1 MIKIKSLLCVLLLI
15 VSVYTYAQGEAASND
30 WAKIGLKGKVKSVK
44 TSIYFA
50 EEKDNDFIKGTP
62 FSQGIYPAEKIKQ
75 YSEMERMGVKAFFIQ
90 FLVNIIPSAIA
101 FDKNGFIT
109 EKWLYNT
116 VSPKKIVYTYDKKNR
131 LIDKSTFVHDFLE
144 TKDTLVYNAKG
155 QLEEEVLDLKT
166 KDETIYTYTYNVD
179 GELIQRNFKKT
190 KYLPLFKEIY
200 IYNNK
205 RLVNKEIYQFDQ
217 LIWRGL
223 YESGA
228 EGELIKA
235 ISQKIDDFIWHS
247 KYAYDQNNQLKEEY
261 LLINESEN
269 NGFLNKF
276 GSDRRLTYH
285 LTFSTNYLCEYK
297 YRDDKQGNWVRMI
310 TYENGVPILYVERK
324 IEYFK

>member
-1 MIKIKSLLCVLLLI
+1 MKIKSLLGVLLLI
-15 VSVYTYAQGEAASND
+15 VSVYGYAQGEAAGND
-30 WAKIGLKGKVKSVK
+30 WAAMGLKGKVKSVK

-62 FSQGIYPAEKIKQ
+62 FSQGIYPPEKIKQ

-90 FLVNIIPSAIA
+90 FLVNIIPSAIT

-109 EKWLYNT
+109 EKWRYDDIF
-116 VSPKKIVYTYDKKNR
+116 PKKIVYTYDKKHR
-131 LIDKSTFVHDFLE
+131 LIDKSTFVDEVLE

-155 QLEEEVLDLKT
+155 QLEKEVLDLKT

-179 GELIQRNFKKT
+179 GELIQRNFKRT
-190 KYLPLFKEIY
+190 EDLPLFKEIY

-205 RLVNKEIYQFDQ
+205 RLVNKEVYQFDR

-223 YESGA
+223 YEYGA

-247 KYAYDQNNQLKEEY
+247 KYTYDQNNQLKEEY

-285 LTFSTNYLCEYK
+285 LTFSTDYLCEYK
-297 YRDDKQGNWVRMI
+297 YTDDKQGNWVRMI
-310 TYENGVPILYVERK
+310 TYEQGVPILYVERK
-324 IEYFK
+324 IEYF

>member
-1 MIKIKSLLCVLLLI
+1 MKIKYFFCVLLLI
-15 VSVYTYAQGEAASND
+15 VSVYAYAQGEAAGND
-30 WAKIGLKGKVKSVK
+30 WAAMGLKGKVKSVK

-50 EEKDNDFIKGTP
+50 EKKDNDFTQGSP
-62 FSQGIYPAEKIKQ
+62 FSQGIYPPEKIKQ

-90 FLVNIIPSAIA
+90 FLVNIIPSAIT

-109 EKWLYNT
+109 EKWRYDDIF
-116 VSPKKIVYTYDKKNR
+116 PKKIVYTYDKKHR
-131 LIDKSTFVHDFLE
+131 LIDKSTFVDEVLE
-144 TKDTLVYNAKG
+144 TKDTLVYNTKG
-155 QLEEEVLDLKT
+155 QLEKEILDLKT

-179 GELIQRNFKKT
+179 GELIQRNFKKIED
-190 KYLPLFKEIY
+190 LPLFKEIY

-205 RLVNKEIYQFDQ
+205 RLVNKEVYQFDR

-223 YESGA
+223 YEYGA

-247 KYAYDQNNQLKEEY
+247 KYTYDQNNQLKEEY

-285 LTFSTNYLCEYK
+285 LTFSTDYLCEYK
-297 YRDDKQGNWVRMI
+297 YTDDAQGNWVRMI
-310 TYENGVPILYVERK
+310 TYEQGVPMLYVERK

>member
-1 MIKIKSLLCVLLLI
+1 MKIKSFFCVILLI
-15 VSVYTYAQGEAASND
+15 VSVYAYAQGEAAGND
-30 WAKIGLKGKVKSVK
+30 WSKMGLKGKVKSVK

-50 EEKDNDFIKGTP
+50 EEKGNDFAKGSTL
-62 FSQGIYPAEKIKQ
+62 SQGIYPVKKIKQ

-90 FLVNIIPSAIA
+90 FLVNIIPSAIT

-109 EKWLYNT
+109 EKWRYDDIF
-116 VSPKKIVYTYDKKNR
+116 PKKIVYTYDKKHR
-131 LIDKSTFVHDFLE
+131 LIDKSTFVDEVLE
-144 TKDTLVYNAKG
+144 TKDTLVYNTKG
-155 QLEEEVLDLKT
+155 QLEKEILDLKT

-190 KYLPLFKEIY
+190 ENLPLFKEIY

-205 RLVNKEIYQFDQ
+205 RLVNKEVYQFDR

-223 YESGA
+223 YEYGA
-228 EGELIKA
+228 EEELIKA

-247 KYAYDQNNQLKEEY
+247 KYTYDQNNQLKEEY

-285 LTFSTNYLCEYK
+285 LTFSTDYLCEYK
-297 YRDDKQGNWVRMI
+297 YTDDKQGNWVRMI
-310 TYENGVPILYVERK
+310 TYEQGVPMLYVERK

>member
-1 MIKIKSLLCVLLLI
+1 MKIKSFFCVLLLI
-15 VSVYTYAQGEAASND
+15 VSVYAYAQGEVASND
-30 WAKIGLKGKVKSVK
+30 WSKMGLKGKVKSVK

-50 EEKDNDFIKGTP
+50 EEKGNDFAKGSTL
-62 FSQGIYPAEKIKQ
+62 SQGIYPVKKIKQ

-90 FLVNIIPSAIA
+90 FLVNIIPSAIT

-109 EKWLYNT
+109 EKWRYDDIF
-116 VSPKKIVYTYDKKNR
+116 PKKIVYTYDKKHR
-131 LIDKSTFVHDFLE
+131 LIDKSTFVDEVLE
-144 TKDTLVYNAKG
+144 TKDTLVYNTKG
-155 QLEEEVLDLKT
+155 QLEKEILDLKT

-179 GELIQRNFKKT
+179 GELIQRNFKKVED
-190 KYLPLFKEIY
+190 LPLFKEIY

-205 RLVNKEIYQFDQ
+205 RLVNKELYQFDQ

-223 YESGA
+223 YEYGA

-247 KYAYDQNNQLKEEY
+247 KYTYDQNNQLKEEY
-261 LLINESEN
+261 LLINESEK
-269 NGFLNKF
+269 NGFLNRF

-297 YRDDKQGNWVRMI
+297 YTDDKQGNWVKMI
-310 TYENGVPILYVERK
+310 TYEQGVPILYVERK
-324 IEYFK
+324 IEYF

>member
-1 MIKIKSLLCVLLLI
+1 MKIKSFFCVILLI
-15 VSVYTYAQGEAASND
+15 VSVYAYAQGEAAGND
-30 WAKIGLKGKVKSVK
+30 WSKMGLKGKVKSVK

-50 EEKDNDFIKGTP
+50 EEKGNDFAKGSTL
-62 FSQGIYPAEKIKQ
+62 SQGIYPVKKIKQ

-90 FLVNIIPSAIA
+90 FLVNIIPSAIT

-109 EKWLYNT
+109 EKWRYDDIF
-116 VSPKKIVYTYDKKNR
+116 PKKIVYTYDKKHR
-131 LIDKSTFVHDFLE
+131 LIDKSTFVDEVLE
-144 TKDTLVYNAKG
+144 TKDTLVYNSKG
-155 QLEEEVLDLKT
+155 QLEKEILDLKT

-179 GELIQRNFKKT
+179 GELIQRNFKRT
-190 KYLPLFKEIY
+190 EDLPLFKEIY

-205 RLVNKEIYQFDQ
+205 RLVNKEVYQFDR

-223 YESGA
+223 YEYGA

-247 KYAYDQNNQLKEEY
+247 KYTYDQNNQLKEEY

-276 GSDRRLTYH
+276 GSNRRLTYH
-285 LTFSTNYLCEYK
+285 LTFSTDYLCEYK
-297 YRDDKQGNWVRMI
+297 YTDDKQGNWVRMI
-310 TYENGVPILYVERK
+310 TYEQGVPMLYVERK

>member
-1 MIKIKSLLCVLLLI
+1 MKIKSFFCVLLLI
-15 VSVYTYAQGEAASND
+15 VSVYAYAQGEAAGND
-30 WAKIGLKGKVKSVK
+30 WAKMGLKGKVKSVK

-50 EEKDNDFIKGTP
+50 EEKGNDFAKGSTL
-62 FSQGIYPAEKIKQ
+62 SQGIYPVKKIKQ

-90 FLVNIIPSAIA
+90 FLVNIIPSAIT

-109 EKWLYNT
+109 EKWRYDDIF
-116 VSPKKIVYTYDKKNR
+116 PKKIVYTYDKKHR
-131 LIDKSTFVHDFLE
+131 LIDKSTFVDEVLE
-144 TKDTLVYNAKG
+144 TKDTLVYNTKG
-155 QLEEEVLDLKT
+155 QLEKEILDLKT

-179 GELIQRNFKKT
+179 GELIQRNFKRT
-190 KYLPLFKEIY
+190 EDLPLFKEIY

-205 RLVNKEIYQFDQ
+205 KLVNKEVYQFDR

-223 YESGA
+223 YEYGA

-247 KYAYDQNNQLKEEY
+247 KYTYDQNNQLKEEY

-285 LTFSTNYLCEYK
+285 LTFSTDYLCEYK
-297 YRDDKQGNWVRMI
+297 YTDDKQGNWVRMI
-310 TYENGVPILYVERK
+310 TYEQGVPMLYVERN

>member
-1 MIKIKSLLCVLLLI
+1 MKIKSFFCILLLI
-15 VSVYTYAQGEAASND
+15 VSVYAYAQGEAASND

-62 FSQGIYPAEKIKQ
+62 FSQGIYPPKKIKQ

-90 FLVNIIPSAIA
+90 FLVNIIPSAIT

-109 EKWLYNT
+109 EKWRYDDIF
-116 VSPKKIVYTYDKKNR
+116 PKKIVYTYDKKHR
-131 LIDKSTFVHDFLE
+131 LIDKSTFVDEVLE
-144 TKDTLVYNAKG
+144 TKDTLVYNTKG
-155 QLEEEVLDLKT
+155 QLEKEILDLKT

-190 KYLPLFKEIY
+190 EDLPLFKEIY

-205 RLVNKEIYQFDQ
+205 RLVNKEVYQFDR
-217 LIWRGL
+217 LVWRGL
-223 YESGA
+223 YEYGA

-247 KYAYDQNNQLKEEY
+247 KYTYDQNNHLKEEY

-285 LTFSTNYLCEYK
+285 LTFSTDYLCEYK
-297 YRDDKQGNWVRMI
+297 YTDDAQGNWIKMI
-310 TYENGVPILYVERK
+310 TYENGVPMLYVERN

>member
-1 MIKIKSLLCVLLLI
+1 MKMKYFSCVLLLI
-15 VSVYTYAQGEAASND
+15 VSVYTYAQGEVAGND
-30 WAKIGLKGKVKSVK
+30 WSKMGLKGKVKSVK

-50 EEKDNDFIKGTP
+50 EEKGNDFAKGSTL
-62 FSQGIYPAEKIKQ
+62 SQGIYPVKKIKQ

-90 FLVNIIPSAIA
+90 FLVNIIPSAIT

-109 EKWLYNT
+109 EKWRYDDIF
-116 VSPKKIVYTYDKKNR
+116 PKKIVYTYDKKHR
-131 LIDKSTFVHDFLE
+131 LIDKSTFVDEVLE
-144 TKDTLVYNAKG
+144 TKDTLVYNTKG
-155 QLEEEVLDLKT
+155 QLEKEVLDLKT

-179 GELIQRNFKKT
+179 GELIQRNFKRT
-190 KYLPLFKEIY
+190 EDLPLFKEIY

-205 RLVNKEIYQFDQ
+205 RLVNKEVYQFDR

-223 YESGA
+223 YEYGA

-247 KYAYDQNNQLKEEY
+247 KYTYGQNNQLKEEY

-285 LTFSTNYLCEYK
+285 LTFSTDYLCEYK
-297 YRDDKQGNWVRMI
+297 YTDDKQGNWVRMI
-310 TYENGVPILYVERK
+310 TYEQGVPMLYVERK

>member
-1 MIKIKSLLCVLLLI
+1 MKIKSFFCVLLLI
-15 VSVYTYAQGEAASND
+15 VSVYTYAQGEFISTNWAAM
-30 WAKIGLKGKVKSVK
+30 GLKGKVKSVK

-50 EEKDNDFIKGTP
+50 EEKGNDFAKGSTL
-62 FSQGIYPAEKIKQ
+62 SQGIYPVKKIKQ

-90 FLVNIIPSAIA
+90 FLVNIIPSAIT

-109 EKWLYNT
+109 EKWRYDDIF
-116 VSPKKIVYTYDKKNR
+116 PKKIVYTYDKKHR
-131 LIDKSTFVHDFLE
+131 LIDKSTFVDEVLE
-144 TKDTLVYNAKG
+144 TKDTLVYNTKG
-155 QLEEEVLDLKT
+155 QLEKEILDLKT

-190 KYLPLFKEIY
+190 EDLPLFKEIY

-205 RLVNKEIYQFDQ
+205 RLVNKEVYQFDR

-223 YESGA
+223 YEYGA

-247 KYAYDQNNQLKEEY
+247 KYTYDQNNQLKEEY
-261 LLINESEN
+261 LLINESEK
-269 NGFLNKF
+269 NGFLNRF

-297 YRDDKQGNWVRMI
+297 YTDDKQGNWVKMI
-310 TYENGVPILYVERK
+310 TYEQGVPILYVERK
-324 IEYFK
+324 IEYF

>member
-1 MIKIKSLLCVLLLI
+1 MKIKSFFCVILLI
-15 VSVYTYAQGEAASND
+15 VSVYTYAQGEVANND
-30 WAKIGLKGKVKSVK
+30 WSKMGLKGKVKSVK

-50 EEKDNDFIKGTP
+50 EEKGNDFAKGSTL
-62 FSQGIYPAEKIKQ
+62 SQGIYPVKKIKQ

-90 FLVNIIPSAIA
+90 FLVNIIPSAIT

-109 EKWLYNT
+109 EKWRYDDIF
-116 VSPKKIVYTYDKKNR
+116 PKKIVYTYDKKHR
-131 LIDKSTFVHDFLE
+131 LIDKSTFVDEVLE
-144 TKDTLVYNAKG
+144 TKDTLVYNTKG
-155 QLEEEVLDLKT
+155 QLEKEVLNVKT

-179 GELIQRNFKKT
+179 GELIQRNFKKVED
-190 KYLPLFKEIY
+190 LPLYKEIY

-205 RLVNKEIYQFDQ
+205 RLVNKELYQFDQ

-223 YESGA
+223 YEYGA

-247 KYAYDQNNQLKEEY
+247 KYTYDQNNQLKEEY
-261 LLINESEN
+261 LLINESEK
-269 NGFLNKF
+269 NGFLNRF

-297 YRDDKQGNWVRMI
+297 YTDDKQGNWVKMI
-310 TYENGVPILYVERK
+310 TYEQGVPILYVERK
-324 IEYFK
+324 IEYF

>member
-1 MIKIKSLLCVLLLI
+1 MKIKSFFCVILLI
-15 VSVYTYAQGEAASND
+15 VSVYAYAQGEAAGND
-30 WAKIGLKGKVKSVK
+30 WSKMGLKGKVKSVK

-50 EEKDNDFIKGTP
+50 EEKGNDFAKGSTL
-62 FSQGIYPAEKIKQ
+62 SQGIYPVKKIKQ
-75 YSEMERMGVKAFFIQ
+75 YDEMERMGVKAFFIQ
-90 FLVNIIPSAIA
+90 FLVNIIPSAIT

-109 EKWLYNT
+109 EKWRYDDIF
-116 VSPKKIVYTYDKKNR
+116 PKKIVYTYDKKHR
-131 LIDKSTFVHDFLE
+131 LIDKSTFVDEVLE
-144 TKDTLVYNAKG
+144 TKDTLVYNTKG
-155 QLEEEVLDLKT
+155 QLEKEILDLKT

-179 GELIQRNFKKT
+179 GELIQRNFKRT
-190 KYLPLFKEIY
+190 EDLPLFKEIY

-205 RLVNKEIYQFDQ
+205 RLVNKEVYQFDR

-223 YESGA
+223 YEYGA
-228 EGELIKA
+228 EEELIKA

-247 KYAYDQNNQLKEEY
+247 KYTYDQNNQLKEEY

-285 LTFSTNYLCEYK
+285 LTFSTDYLCEYK
-297 YRDDKQGNWVRMI
+297 YTDDKQGNWVRMI
-310 TYENGVPILYVERK
+310 TYEQGVPMLYVERK

>member
-1 MIKIKSLLCVLLLI
+1 MKMKYFSCVLLLI
-15 VSVYTYAQGEAASND
+15 VSVYTYAQGEVAGND
-30 WAKIGLKGKVKSVK
+30 WSKMGLKGKVKSVK

-50 EEKDNDFIKGTP
+50 EEKGNDFAKGSTL
-62 FSQGIYPAEKIKQ
+62 SQGIYPVKKIKQ

-90 FLVNIIPSAIA
+90 FLVNIIPSAIT

-109 EKWLYNT
+109 EKWRYDDIF
-116 VSPKKIVYTYDKKNR
+116 PKKIVYTYDKKHR
-131 LIDKSTFVHDFLE
+131 LIDKSTFVDEVLE
-144 TKDTLVYNAKG
+144 TKDTLVYNTKG
-155 QLEEEVLDLKT
+155 QLEKEILDLKT

-179 GELIQRNFKKT
+179 GELIQRNLKKT
-190 KYLPLFKEIY
+190 EDLPLFKEIY

-205 RLVNKEIYQFDQ
+205 RLVNKEVYQFDR

-223 YESGA
+223 YEYGA

-247 KYAYDQNNQLKEEY
+247 KYTYDQNNQLKEEY

-285 LTFSTNYLCEYK
+285 LTFSTDYLCEYK
-297 YRDDKQGNWVRMI
+297 YTDDKQGNWVRMI
-310 TYENGVPILYVERK
+310 TYEQGVPMLYVERK

>member
-1 MIKIKSLLCVLLLI
+1 MKIKSFFCVLLLI
-15 VSVYTYAQGEAASND
+15 VSVYAYAQGEAAGND
-30 WAKIGLKGKVKSVK
+30 WAKMGLKGKVKSVK

-50 EEKDNDFIKGTP
+50 EEKGNDFAKGSTL
-62 FSQGIYPAEKIKQ
+62 SQGIYPVKKIKQ

-90 FLVNIIPSAIA
+90 FLVNIIPSAIT

-109 EKWLYNT
+109 EKWRYDDIF
-116 VSPKKIVYTYDKKNR
+116 PKKIVYTYDKKHR
-131 LIDKSTFVHDFLE
+131 LIDKSTFVDEVLE
-144 TKDTLVYNAKG
+144 TKDTLVYNTKG
-155 QLEEEVLDLKT
+155 QLEKEILDLKT

-179 GELIQRNFKKT
+179 GELIQRNFKRT
-190 KYLPLFKEIY
+190 EDLPLFKEIY

-205 RLVNKEIYQFDQ
+205 RLVNKELYQFDQ

-223 YESGA
+223 YEYGA

-247 KYAYDQNNQLKEEY
+247 KYTYDQNNQLKEEY
-261 LLINESEN
+261 LLINESEK
-269 NGFLNKF
+269 NGFLNRF

-297 YRDDKQGNWVRMI
+297 YTDDKQGNWVKMI
-310 TYENGVPILYVERK
+310 TYEQGVPILYVERK
-324 IEYFK
+324 IEYF

>member
-1 MIKIKSLLCVLLLI
+1 MKIKYFFCILLLI
-15 VSVYTYAQGEAASND
+15 VSVYAYAQGEAVGND
-30 WAKIGLKGKVKSVK
+30 WTKLGLKGKVKSVK

-50 EEKDNDFIKGTP
+50 EEKGNDFAKGSTL
-62 FSQGIYPAEKIKQ
+62 SQGIYPVKKIKQ

-90 FLVNIIPSAIA
+90 FLVNIIPSAIT

-109 EKWLYNT
+109 EKWRYDDIF
-116 VSPKKIVYTYDKKNR
+116 PKKIVYTYDKKHR
-131 LIDKSTFVHDFLE
+131 LIDKSTFVDEVLE
-144 TKDTLVYNAKG
+144 TKDTLVYNTKG
-155 QLEEEVLDLKT
+155 QLEKEVLDLKT

-179 GELIQRNFKKT
+179 GELIQRNFKRT
-190 KYLPLFKEIY
+190 EDLPLFKEIY

-205 RLVNKEIYQFDQ
+205 RLVNKEVYQFDR

-223 YESGA
+223 YEYGA

-247 KYAYDQNNQLKEEY
+247 KYTYDQNNQLKEEY

-285 LTFSTNYLCEYK
+285 LTFSTDYLCEYK
-297 YRDDKQGNWVRMI
+297 YTDDKQGNWVRMI
-310 TYENGVPILYVERK
+310 TYEQGVPMLYVERK

>member
-1 MIKIKSLLCVLLLI
+1 MKIKSFFCILLLI
-15 VSVYTYAQGEAASND
+15 VSVYAYAQGEAASND

-50 EEKDNDFIKGTP
+50 EAKDNDFVKGTP
-62 FSQGIYPAEKIKQ
+62 FSQGIYPPEKIKQ

-90 FLVNIIPSAIA
+90 FLVNIIPSAIT

-109 EKWLYNT
+109 EKWRYDDIF
-116 VSPKKIVYTYDKKNR
+116 PKKIVYTYDKKHR
-131 LIDKSTFVHDFLE
+131 LIDKSTFVDEVLE
-144 TKDTLVYNAKG
+144 TKDTLVYNTKG
-155 QLEEEVLDLKT
+155 QLEKEVLNVKT

-179 GELIQRNFKKT
+179 GELIQRNFKKVED
-190 KYLPLFKEIY
+190 LPLFKEIY

-205 RLVNKEIYQFDQ
+205 RLVNKELYQFDQ

-223 YESGA
+223 YEYGA

-247 KYAYDQNNQLKEEY
+247 KYTYDQNNQLKEEY

-285 LTFSTNYLCEYK
+285 LTFSTDYLCEYK
-297 YRDDKQGNWVRMI
+297 YTDDKQGNWVRMI
-310 TYENGVPILYVERK
+310 TYEQGVPMLYVERN

>member
-1 MIKIKSLLCVLLLI
+1 MKMKYFSCVLLLI
-15 VSVYTYAQGEAASND
+15 VSVYTYAQGEVAGND
-30 WAKIGLKGKVKSVK
+30 WSKMGLKGKVKSVK

-50 EEKDNDFIKGTP
+50 EEKGNDFAKGSTL
-62 FSQGIYPAEKIKQ
+62 SQGIYPVKKIKQ

-90 FLVNIIPSAIA
+90 FLVNIIPSAIT

-109 EKWLYNT
+109 EKWRYDDIF
-116 VSPKKIVYTYDKKNR
+116 PKKIVYTYDKKHR
-131 LIDKSTFVHDFLE
+131 LIDKSTFVDEVLE
-144 TKDTLVYNAKG
+144 TKDTLVYNTKG
-155 QLEEEVLDLKT
+155 QLEKEVLDLKT

-179 GELIQRNFKKT
+179 GELIQRNLKKT
-190 KYLPLFKEIY
+190 EDLPLFKEIY

-205 RLVNKEIYQFDQ
+205 RLVNKEVYQFDR

-223 YESGA
+223 YEYGA

-247 KYAYDQNNQLKEEY
+247 KYTYDQNNQLKEEY

-285 LTFSTNYLCEYK
+285 LTFSTDYLCEYK
-297 YRDDKQGNWVRMI
+297 YTDDKQGNWVRMI
-310 TYENGVPILYVERK
+310 TYEQGVPMLYVERK

>member
-1 MIKIKSLLCVLLLI
+1 MKMKYFSCVLLLI
-15 VSVYTYAQGEAASND
+15 VSVYTYAQGEVAGND
-30 WAKIGLKGKVKSVK
+30 WSKMGLKGKVKSVK

-50 EEKDNDFIKGTP
+50 EEKGNDFAKGSTL
-62 FSQGIYPAEKIKQ
+62 SQGIYPVKKIKQ

-90 FLVNIIPSAIA
+90 FLVNIIPSAIT

-109 EKWLYNT
+109 EKWRYDDIF
-116 VSPKKIVYTYDKKNR
+116 PKKIVYTYDKKYR
-131 LIDKSTFVHDFLE
+131 LIDKSTFVDEVLE

-155 QLEEEVLDLKT
+155 QLEKEVLDLKT

-179 GELIQRNFKKT
+179 GELIQRNFKRT
-190 KYLPLFKEIY
+190 EDLPLFKEIY

-205 RLVNKEIYQFDQ
+205 RPVNKEVYQFDR

-223 YESGA
+223 YEYGA

-247 KYAYDQNNQLKEEY
+247 KYTYDQNNQLKEEY
-261 LLINESEN
+261 LLINESEK
-269 NGFLNKF
+269 NGFLNRF

-297 YRDDKQGNWVRMI
+297 YTDDKQGNWVKMI
-310 TYENGVPILYVERK
+310 TYEQGVPILYVERK
-324 IEYFK
+324 IEYF

>member
-1 MIKIKSLLCVLLLI
+1 MKMKYFSCVLLLI
-15 VSVYTYAQGEAASND
+15 VSVYTYAQGEVAGND
-30 WAKIGLKGKVKSVK
+30 WSKMGLKGKVKSVK

-50 EEKDNDFIKGTP
+50 EEKGNDFAKGSTL
-62 FSQGIYPAEKIKQ
+62 SQGIYPVKKIKQ

-90 FLVNIIPSAIA
+90 FLVNIIPSAIT

-109 EKWLYNT
+109 EKWRYDDIF
-116 VSPKKIVYTYDKKNR
+116 PKKIVYTYDKKNR
-131 LIDKSTFVHDFLE
+131 LIDKSTFVDEVLE
-144 TKDTLVYNAKG
+144 TKDTAIYNIKG
-155 QLEEEVLDLKT
+155 QLEKEILDLKT

-190 KYLPLFKEIY
+190 EDLPLFKEIY

-205 RLVNKEIYQFDQ
+205 RLVNKELYQFDR

-223 YESGA
+223 YEYGA

-247 KYAYDQNNQLKEEY
+247 KYTYGQNNQLKEEY

-285 LTFSTNYLCEYK
+285 LTFSTDYLCEYK
-297 YRDDKQGNWVRMI
+297 YTDDKQGNWVRMI
-310 TYENGVPILYVERK
+310 TYEQGVPMLYVERK

>member
-1 MIKIKSLLCVLLLI
+1 MKIKYFFCILLLI
-15 VSVYTYAQGEAASND
+15 VSVYAYAQGEAVGND
-30 WAKIGLKGKVKSVK
+30 WTKLGLKGKVKSVK

-50 EEKDNDFIKGTP
+50 EEKGNDFAKGSTL
-62 FSQGIYPAEKIKQ
+62 SQGIYPVKKIKQ

-90 FLVNIIPSAIA
+90 FLVNIIPSAIT

-109 EKWLYNT
+109 EKWRYDDIF
-116 VSPKKIVYTYDKKNR
+116 PKKIVYTYDKKNR
-131 LIDKSTFVHDFLE
+131 LIDKSTFVDEVLE
-144 TKDTLVYNAKG
+144 TKDTAIYNIKG
-155 QLEEEVLDLKT
+155 QLEKEILDLKT

-190 KYLPLFKEIY
+190 EDLPLFKEIY

-205 RLVNKEIYQFDQ
+205 RLVNKEVYQFDR

-223 YESGA
+223 YEYGA

-247 KYAYDQNNQLKEEY
+247 KYTYDQNNQLKEEY

-285 LTFSTNYLCEYK
+285 LTFSTDYLCEYK
-297 YRDDKQGNWVRMI
+297 YTDDKQGNWVRMI
-310 TYENGVPILYVERK
+310 TYEQGVPMLYVERK

>member
-1 MIKIKSLLCVLLLI
+1 MKMKYFSCVLLLI
-15 VSVYTYAQGEAASND
+15 VSVYTYAQGEVAGND
-30 WAKIGLKGKVKSVK
+30 WSKMGLKGKVKSVK

-50 EEKDNDFIKGTP
+50 EEKGNDFAKGSTL
-62 FSQGIYPAEKIKQ
+62 SQGIYPVKKIKQ

-90 FLVNIIPSAIA
+90 FLVNIIPSAIT

-109 EKWLYNT
+109 EKWRYDDIF
-116 VSPKKIVYTYDKKNR
+116 PKKIVYTYDKKNR
-131 LIDKSTFVHDFLE
+131 LIDKSTFVDEVLE
-144 TKDTLVYNAKG
+144 TKDTLIYNTKG
-155 QLEEEVLDLKT
+155 QLEKEVLDLKT

-205 RLVNKEIYQFDQ
+205 RLVNKELYQFDR

-223 YESGA
+223 YEYGA

-247 KYAYDQNNQLKEEY
+247 KYTYGQNNQLKEEY

-285 LTFSTNYLCEYK
+285 LTFSTDYLCEYK
-297 YRDDKQGNWVRMI
+297 YTDDKQGNWVRMI
-310 TYENGVPILYVERK
+310 TYEQGVPMLYVERK

>member
-1 MIKIKSLLCVLLLI
+1 MKIKSFFCVLLLI
-15 VSVYTYAQGEAASND
+15 VSVYAYAQGEVAGND
-30 WAKIGLKGKVKSVK
+30 WAAMGLKGKVKSVK

-50 EEKDNDFIKGTP
+50 EEKGNDFAKGATL
-62 FSQGIYPAEKIKQ
+62 SQGIYPVKKIKQ

-90 FLVNIIPSAIA
+90 FLVNIIPSAIT

-109 EKWLYNT
+109 EKWRYDDIF
-116 VSPKKIVYTYDKKNR
+116 PKKIVYTYDKKHR
-131 LIDKSTFVHDFLE
+131 LIDKSTFVDEVLE
-144 TKDTLVYNAKG
+144 TKDTLVYNTKG
-155 QLEEEVLDLKT
+155 QLEKEILDLKT

-179 GELIQRNFKKT
+179 GELIQRNFKRT
-190 KYLPLFKEIY
+190 EDLPLFKEIY

-205 RLVNKEIYQFDQ
+205 RLVNKEVYQFDR

-223 YESGA
+223 YEYGA

-247 KYAYDQNNQLKEEY
+247 KYTYDQNNQLKEEY

-285 LTFSTNYLCEYK
+285 LTFSTDYLCEYK
-297 YRDDKQGNWVRMI
+297 YTDDKQGNWVRMI
-310 TYENGVPILYVERK
+310 TYEQGVPMLYVERK

>member
-1 MIKIKSLLCVLLLI
+1 MKIKSFFCVILLI
-15 VSVYTYAQGEAASND
+15 VSVYTYAQGEVANND
-30 WAKIGLKGKVKSVK
+30 WSKMGLKGKVKSVK

-50 EEKDNDFIKGTP
+50 EEKGNDFAKGATL
-62 FSQGIYPAEKIKQ
+62 SQGIYPVKKIKQ

-90 FLVNIIPSAIA
+90 FLVNIIPSAIT

-109 EKWLYNT
+109 EKWRYDDIF
-116 VSPKKIVYTYDKKNR
+116 PKKIVYTYDKKHC
-131 LIDKSTFVHDFLE
+131 LIDKLTFVDEVLE
-144 TKDTLVYNAKG
+144 TKDTLVYNTKG
-155 QLEEEVLDLKT
+155 QLEKEILDLKT

-179 GELIQRNFKKT
+179 GELIQRNFKRT
-190 KYLPLFKEIY
+190 EDLPLFKEIY

-205 RLVNKEIYQFDQ
+205 RLVNKEVYQFDR

-223 YESGA
+223 YEYGA

-247 KYAYDQNNQLKEEY
+247 KYTYDQNNQLKEEY

-285 LTFSTNYLCEYK
+285 LTFSTDYLCEYK
-297 YRDDKQGNWVRMI
+297 YTDDKQGNWVRMI
-310 TYENGVPILYVERK
+310 TYEQGVPMLYVERN

>member
-15 VSVYTYAQGEAASND
+15 VSVYGYAQGETASND
-30 WAKIGLKGKVKSVK
+30 WAAMGLKGKVKSVK

-223 YESGA
+223 YEYGA

-285 LTFSTNYLCEYK
+285 LTFSTDYLCEYK
-297 YRDDKQGNWVRMI
+297 YTDDKQGNWVRMI

>member
-1 MIKIKSLLCVLLLI
+1 MKIKSFFCVLLLI
-15 VSVYTYAQGEAASND
+15 VSVYAYAQGEAASND
-30 WAKIGLKGKVKSVK
+30 WSKMGLKGKVKSVK

-50 EEKDNDFIKGTP
+50 EEKGNDFAKGSTL
-62 FSQGIYPAEKIKQ
+62 SQGIYPVKKIKQ

-90 FLVNIIPSAIA
+90 FLVNIIPSAIT

-109 EKWLYNT
+109 EKWRYDDIF
-116 VSPKKIVYTYDKKNR
+116 PKKIVYTYDKKHR
-131 LIDKSTFVHDFLE
+131 LIDKSTFVDEVLE
-144 TKDTLVYNAKG
+144 TKDTLVYNTKG
-155 QLEEEVLDLKT
+155 QLEKEVLDLKT

-179 GELIQRNFKKT
+179 GELIQRNFKRT
-190 KYLPLFKEIY
+190 EDLPLFKEIY

-205 RLVNKEIYQFDQ
+205 RLVNKELYQFDR

-223 YESGA
+223 YEYGA

-247 KYAYDQNNQLKEEY
+247 KYTYDQNNQLKEEY

-285 LTFSTNYLCEYK
+285 LTFSTDYLCEYK
-297 YRDDKQGNWVRMI
+297 YTDDKQGNWVRMI
-310 TYENGVPILYVERK
+310 TYEQGVPMLYVERK

>member
-1 MIKIKSLLCVLLLI
+1 MKIKSFFCVLLLI
-15 VSVYTYAQGEAASND
+15 VSVYTYAQGEVAGND
-30 WAKIGLKGKVKSVK
+30 WSKMGLRGKVKSVK

-50 EEKDNDFIKGTP
+50 EEKGNDFAKGSTL
-62 FSQGIYPAEKIKQ
+62 SQGIYPVKKIKQ

-90 FLVNIIPSAIA
+90 FLVNIIPSAIT

-109 EKWLYNT
+109 EKWRYDDIF
-116 VSPKKIVYTYDKKNR
+116 PKKIVYTYDKKHR
-131 LIDKSTFVHDFLE
+131 LIDKSTFVDEVLE
-144 TKDTLVYNAKG
+144 TKDTLVYNTKG
-155 QLEEEVLDLKT
+155 QLEKEVLDLKT

-205 RLVNKEIYQFDQ
+205 RLVNKEVYQFDR

-223 YESGA
+223 YEYGA

-247 KYAYDQNNQLKEEY
+247 KYTYDQNNQLKEEY

-285 LTFSTNYLCEYK
+285 LTFSTDYLCEYK
-297 YRDDKQGNWVRMI
+297 YTDDKQGNWVRMI
-310 TYENGVPILYVERK
+310 TYEQGVPMLYVERK

>member
-1 MIKIKSLLCVLLLI
+1 MKIKSFFCVLLLI
-15 VSVYTYAQGEAASND
+15 VSVYTYAQGEAAGND
-30 WAKIGLKGKVKSVK
+30 WAKMRLKGKVKSVK

-50 EEKDNDFIKGTP
+50 EEKGNDFAKGSTL
-62 FSQGIYPAEKIKQ
+62 SQGIYPVKKIKQ

-90 FLVNIIPSAIA
+90 FLVNIIPSAIT

-109 EKWLYNT
+109 EKWCYDDIF
-116 VSPKKIVYTYDKKNR
+116 PKKTVYTYDKKHR
-131 LIDKSTFVHDFLE
+131 LIDKSTFVDEVLE
-144 TKDTLVYNAKG
+144 TKDTLVYNTKG
-155 QLEEEVLDLKT
+155 QLEKEILDLKT

-179 GELIQRNFKKT
+179 GELIQRNFKRT
-190 KYLPLFKEIY
+190 EDLPLFKEIY

-205 RLVNKEIYQFDQ
+205 RLVNKEVYQFDR

-223 YESGA
+223 YEYGA

-247 KYAYDQNNQLKEEY
+247 KYTYDQNNQLKEEY

-285 LTFSTNYLCEYK
+285 LTFSTDYLCEYK
-297 YRDDKQGNWVRMI
+297 YTDDKQGNWVRMI
-310 TYENGVPILYVERK
+310 TYEQGVPMLYVERN

>member
-1 MIKIKSLLCVLLLI
+1 MKIKSFFCVILLI
-15 VSVYTYAQGEAASND
+15 VSVYTYAQGEVANND
-30 WAKIGLKGKVKSVK
+30 WSKMGLKGKVKSVK

-50 EEKDNDFIKGTP
+50 EEKGNDFAKGATL
-62 FSQGIYPAEKIKQ
+62 SQGIYPVKKIKQ

-90 FLVNIIPSAIA
+90 FLVNIIPSAIT

-109 EKWLYNT
+109 EKWRYDDIF
-116 VSPKKIVYTYDKKNR
+116 PKKIVYTYDKKHR
-131 LIDKSTFVHDFLE
+131 LIDKSTFVDEVLE
-144 TKDTLVYNAKG
+144 TKDTLVYNTKG
-155 QLEEEVLDLKT
+155 QLEKEVLDLKT

-179 GELIQRNFKKT
+179 GELIQRNFKKVED
-190 KYLPLFKEIY
+190 LPLYKEIY

-205 RLVNKEIYQFDQ
+205 RLVNKELYQFDQ

-223 YESGA
+223 YEYGA

-247 KYAYDQNNQLKEEY
+247 KYTYDQNNQLKEEY

-285 LTFSTNYLCEYK
+285 LTFSTDYLCEYK
-297 YRDDKQGNWVRMI
+297 YTDDKQGNWVRMI
-310 TYENGVPILYVERK
+310 TYEQGVPMLYVERN

>member
-1 MIKIKSLLCVLLLI
+1 MKIKSFFCVLLLI
-15 VSVYTYAQGEAASND
+15 VSVYAYAQGEAASND
-30 WAKIGLKGKVKSVK
+30 WSKMGLKGKVKSVK

-50 EEKDNDFIKGTP
+50 EEKGNDFAKGSTL
-62 FSQGIYPAEKIKQ
+62 SQGIYPVKKIKQ
-75 YSEMERMGVKAFFIQ
+75 YSEMERMGVKAFFIH
-90 FLVNIIPSAIA
+90 FLVNIIPSAIT

-109 EKWLYNT
+109 EKWRYDDIF
-116 VSPKKIVYTYDKKNR
+116 PKKIVYTYDKKHR
-131 LIDKSTFVHDFLE
+131 LIDKSTFVDEVLE
-144 TKDTLVYNAKG
+144 TKDTLVYNTKG
-155 QLEEEVLDLKT
+155 QLEKEILDLKT

-190 KYLPLFKEIY
+190 EYLPLFKEIY

-205 RLVNKEIYQFDQ
+205 RLVNKEVYQFDR

-223 YESGA
+223 YEYGA

-247 KYAYDQNNQLKEEY
+247 KYTYDQNNQLKEEY

-285 LTFSTNYLCEYK
+285 LTFSTDYLCEYK
-297 YRDDKQGNWVRMI
+297 YTDDKQGNWVRMI
-310 TYENGVPILYVERK
+310 TYEQGVPMLYVERN

>member
-1 MIKIKSLLCVLLLI
+1 MKIKSFFCVLLLI
-15 VSVYTYAQGEAASND
+15 VSVYAYAQGEAAGND
-30 WAKIGLKGKVKSVK
+30 WSKMGLKGKVKSVK

-50 EEKDNDFIKGTP
+50 EEKGNDFAKGSTL
-62 FSQGIYPAEKIKQ
+62 SQGIYPVKKIKQ

-90 FLVNIIPSAIA
+90 FLVNIIPSAIT

-109 EKWLYNT
+109 EKWRYDDIF
-116 VSPKKIVYTYDKKNR
+116 PKKIVYTYDKKHR
-131 LIDKSTFVHDFLE
+131 LIDKSTFVDEVLE
-144 TKDTLVYNAKG
+144 TKDTLVYNTKG
-155 QLEEEVLDLKT
+155 QLEKEILDLKT

-190 KYLPLFKEIY
+190 KDLPLFKEIY

-205 RLVNKEIYQFDQ
+205 RLVNKEVYQFDR
-217 LIWRGL
+217 LVWRGL
-223 YESGA
+223 YEYGA

-247 KYAYDQNNQLKEEY
+247 KYTYDQNNQLKEEY

-285 LTFSTNYLCEYK
+285 LTFSTDYLCEYK
-297 YRDDKQGNWVRMI
+297 YTDDKQGNWVRMI
-310 TYENGVPILYVERK
+310 TYEQGVPMLYVERK

>member
-1 MIKIKSLLCVLLLI
+1 MKIKSFFCVILLI
-15 VSVYTYAQGEAASND
+15 VSVYTYAQGEVANND
-30 WAKIGLKGKVKSVK
+30 WSKMGLKGKVKSVK

-50 EEKDNDFIKGTP
+50 EEKGNDFAKGATL
-62 FSQGIYPAEKIKQ
+62 SQGIYPVKKIKQ

-90 FLVNIIPSAIA
+90 FLVNIIPSAIT

-109 EKWLYNT
+109 EKWRYDDIF
-116 VSPKKIVYTYDKKNR
+116 PKKIVYTYDKKHR
-131 LIDKSTFVHDFLE
+131 LIDKSTFVDEVLE
-144 TKDTLVYNAKG
+144 TKDTLVYNTKG
-155 QLEEEVLDLKT
+155 QLEKEILDLKT

-179 GELIQRNFKKT
+179 GELIQRNFKKVED
-190 KYLPLFKEIY
+190 LPLFKEIY

-205 RLVNKEIYQFDQ
+205 RLVNKELYQFDQ

-223 YESGA
+223 YEYGA

-247 KYAYDQNNQLKEEY
+247 KYTYDQNNQLKEEY
-261 LLINESEN
+261 LLINESEK
-269 NGFLNKF
+269 NGFLNRF

-297 YRDDKQGNWVRMI
+297 YTDDKQGNWVRMI
-310 TYENGVPILYVERK
+310 TYEQGVPMLYVERN

>member
-1 MIKIKSLLCVLLLI
+1 MKIKSFFCVLLLI
-15 VSVYTYAQGEAASND
+15 VSVYAYAQGEAASND
-30 WAKIGLKGKVKSVK
+30 WSKMGLKGKVKSVK

-50 EEKDNDFIKGTP
+50 EEKGNDFAKGATL
-62 FSQGIYPAEKIKQ
+62 SQGIYPVKKIKQ

-90 FLVNIIPSAIA
+90 FLVNIIPSAIT

-109 EKWLYNT
+109 EKWRYDDIF
-116 VSPKKIVYTYDKKNR
+116 PKKIVYTYDKKHR
-131 LIDKSTFVHDFLE
+131 LIDKSTFVDEVLE
-144 TKDTLVYNAKG
+144 TKDTLVYNTKG
-155 QLEEEVLDLKT
+155 QLEKEILDLKT

-179 GELIQRNFKKT
+179 GELIQRNFKRT
-190 KYLPLFKEIY
+190 EDLPLFKEIY

-205 RLVNKEIYQFDQ
+205 RLVNKEVYQFDR

-223 YESGA
+223 YEYGA

-247 KYAYDQNNQLKEEY
+247 KYTYDQNNQLKEEY

-285 LTFSTNYLCEYK
+285 LTFSTDYLCEYK
-297 YRDDKQGNWVRMI
+297 YTDDKQGNWVRMI
-310 TYENGVPILYVERK
+310 TYEQGVPMLYVERE

>member
-1 MIKIKSLLCVLLLI
+1 MKIKSFFCVLLLI
-15 VSVYTYAQGEAASND
+15 VSVYAYAQGEAAGND
-30 WAKIGLKGKVKSVK
+30 WTKIGLKGKVKSVK

-50 EEKDNDFIKGTP
+50 EEKGNDFAKGSTL
-62 FSQGIYPAEKIKQ
+62 SQGIYPVKKIKQ

-90 FLVNIIPSAIA
+90 FLVNIIPSAIT

-109 EKWLYNT
+109 EKWRYDDIF
-116 VSPKKIVYTYDKKNR
+116 PKKIVYTYDKKHR
-131 LIDKSTFVHDFLE
+131 LIDKSTFVDEVLE

-155 QLEEEVLDLKT
+155 QLEKEILDLKT

-179 GELIQRNFKKT
+179 GELIQRNFKRT
-190 KYLPLFKEIY
+190 EDLPLFKEIY

-205 RLVNKEIYQFDQ
+205 RLVNKEVYQFDR

-223 YESGA
+223 YEYGA

-247 KYAYDQNNQLKEEY
+247 KYTYDQNNQLKEEY

-285 LTFSTNYLCEYK
+285 LTFSTDYLCEYK
-297 YRDDKQGNWVRMI
+297 YTDDKQGNWVRMI
-310 TYENGVPILYVERK
+310 TYEQGVPMLYVERK

>member
-1 MIKIKSLLCVLLLI
+1 MKIKSFFCVLLLI
-15 VSVYTYAQGEAASND
+15 VSVYTYAQGEVAGND
-30 WAKIGLKGKVKSVK
+30 WSKMGLKGKVKSVK

-50 EEKDNDFIKGTP
+50 EEKGNDFAKGSTL
-62 FSQGIYPAEKIKQ
+62 SQGIYPVKKIKQ

-90 FLVNIIPSAIA
+90 FLVNIIPSAIT

-131 LIDKSTFVHDFLE
+131 LIDKSTFVDEVLE
-144 TKDTLVYNAKG
+144 TKDTLVYNTKG
-155 QLEEEVLDLKT
+155 QLEKEILDLKT

-190 KYLPLFKEIY
+190 EDLPLFKEIY

-205 RLVNKEIYQFDQ
+205 RLVNKEVYQFDR
-217 LIWRGL
+217 LVWRGL
-223 YESGA
+223 YEYGA

-247 KYAYDQNNQLKEEY
+247 KYTYDQNNHLKEEY

-285 LTFSTNYLCEYK
+285 LTFSTDYLCEYK
-297 YRDDKQGNWVRMI
+297 YTDDKQGNWVRMI
-310 TYENGVPILYVERK
+310 TYEQGVPMLYVERK

>member
-1 MIKIKSLLCVLLLI
+1 MKIKSFFCVILLI
-15 VSVYTYAQGEAASND
+15 VSVYAYAQGEAAGND
-30 WAKIGLKGKVKSVK
+30 WSKMGLKGKVKSVK

-50 EEKDNDFIKGTP
+50 EEKGNDFAKGSTL
-62 FSQGIYPAEKIKQ
+62 SQGIYPVKKIKQ

-90 FLVNIIPSAIA
+90 FLVNIIPSAIT

-109 EKWLYNT
+109 EKWRYDDIF
-116 VSPKKIVYTYDKKNR
+116 PKKIVYTYDKKHR
-131 LIDKSTFVHDFLE
+131 LIDKSTFVDEVLE
-144 TKDTLVYNAKG
+144 TKDTLVYNTKG
-155 QLEEEVLDLKT
+155 QLEKEILDLKT

-179 GELIQRNFKKT
+179 GELIQRNFKRT
-190 KYLPLFKEIY
+190 EDLPLFKEIY

-205 RLVNKEIYQFDQ
+205 RLVNKEVYQFDR
-217 LIWRGL
+217 LVWRGL
-223 YESGA
+223 YEYGA

-247 KYAYDQNNQLKEEY
+247 KYTYDQNNQLKEEY

-285 LTFSTNYLCEYK
+285 LTFSTDYLCEYK
-297 YRDDKQGNWVRMI
+297 YTDDKQGNWVRMI
-310 TYENGVPILYVERK
+310 TYENGVPMLYVERK

>member
-1 MIKIKSLLCVLLLI
+1 MKIKSFFCILLLI
-15 VSVYTYAQGEAASND
+15 VSVYAYAQGEAASND

-50 EEKDNDFIKGTP
+50 EEKGNDFAKGSTL
-62 FSQGIYPAEKIKQ
+62 SQGIYPVKKIKQ
-75 YSEMERMGVKAFFIQ
+75 YNEMERMGVKAFFIQ
-90 FLVNIIPSAIA
+90 FLVDIIPSAIT

-131 LIDKSTFVHDFLE
+131 LIDKSTFVHEFLE
-144 TKDTLVYNAKG
+144 TKDTLIYNTKG
-155 QLEEEVLDLKT
+155 QLEKEVLDLKT

-179 GELIQRNFKKT
+179 GELIQRNFKKVED
-190 KYLPLFKEIY
+190 LPLFKEIY

-205 RLVNKEIYQFDQ
+205 RLVNKELYQFDQ

-223 YESGA
+223 YEYGA

-235 ISQKIDDFIWHS
+235 ISQKIDDFMWHS

-285 LTFSTNYLCEYK
+285 LTFSTDYLCEYK
-297 YRDDKQGNWVRMI
+297 YTDDKQGNWVRMI
-310 TYENGVPILYVERK
+310 TYEQGVPMLYVERK

>member
-1 MIKIKSLLCVLLLI
+1 MKIKSFFCILLLI
-15 VSVYTYAQGEAASND
+15 VSVYAYAQGEVAGND
-30 WAKIGLKGKVKSVK
+30 WSKMGLKGKVKSVK

-50 EEKDNDFIKGTP
+50 EEKGNDFAKGSTL
-62 FSQGIYPAEKIKQ
+62 SQGIYPVKKIKQ

-90 FLVNIIPSAIA
+90 FLVNIIPSTIT

-109 EKWLYNT
+109 EKWRYDDIF
-116 VSPKKIVYTYDKKNR
+116 PKKIVYTYDEKHR
-131 LIDKSTFVHDFLE
+131 LIDKSTFVDEVLE
-144 TKDTLVYNAKG
+144 TKDTLVYNTKG
-155 QLEEEVLDLKT
+155 QLEKEVLDLKT
-166 KDETIYTYTYNVD
+166 KDETIYTYTYNID
-179 GELIQRNFKKT
+179 GEIIQRNFKKVED
-190 KYLPLFKEIY
+190 LPLFKEIY

-205 RLVNKEIYQFDQ
+205 RLVNKELYQFDQ

-223 YESGA
+223 YEYGA

-247 KYAYDQNNQLKEEY
+247 KYTYDQNNQLKEEY

-285 LTFSTNYLCEYK
+285 LTFSTDYLCEYK
-297 YRDDKQGNWVRMI
+297 YTDDKQGNWVRMI
-310 TYENGVPILYVERK
+310 TYEQGVPMLYVERK
-324 IEYFK
+324 IEYF

>member
-1 MIKIKSLLCVLLLI
+1 MKIKSFFCILLLI
-15 VSVYTYAQGEAASND
+15 VSVYAYAQGEAASND
-30 WAKIGLKGKVKSVK
+30 WSKIGLKGKVKSVK

-50 EEKDNDFIKGTP
+50 EAKDNDFIKGTS
-62 FSQGIYPAEKIKQ
+62 FSQGIYPPEKIKQ
-75 YSEMERMGVKAFFIQ
+75 YSEMERMGVKAFFIR
-90 FLVNIIPSAIA
+90 FLVNIIPSAIT

-109 EKWLYNT
+109 EKWRYDDIF
-116 VSPKKIVYTYDKKNR
+116 PKKIVYTYDKKHR
-131 LIDKSTFVHDFLE
+131 LIDKSTFVDEVLE
-144 TKDTLVYNAKG
+144 TKDTLVYNTKG
-155 QLEEEVLDLKT
+155 QLEKEILDLKT

-179 GELIQRNFKKT
+179 GELIQRNFKRT
-190 KYLPLFKEIY
+190 EDLPLFKEIY

-205 RLVNKEIYQFDQ
+205 RLVNKEVYQFDR

-223 YESGA
+223 YEYGA

-247 KYAYDQNNQLKEEY
+247 KYTYDQNNQLKEEY

-285 LTFSTNYLCEYK
+285 LTFSTDYLCEYK
-297 YRDDKQGNWVRMI
+297 YTDDKQGNWVRMI
-310 TYENGVPILYVERK
+310 TYEQGVPILYVERK
-324 IEYFK
+324 IEYF

>member
-1 MIKIKSLLCVLLLI
+1 MKIKSFFCVLLLI
-15 VSVYTYAQGEAASND
+15 VSVYTYAQGEVAGND
-30 WAKIGLKGKVKSVK
+30 WSKMGLRGKVKSVK

-50 EEKDNDFIKGTP
+50 EEKGNDFAKGSTL
-62 FSQGIYPAEKIKQ
+62 SQGIYPVKKIKQ

-90 FLVNIIPSAIA
+90 FLVNIIPSAIT

-109 EKWLYNT
+109 EKWRYDDIF
-116 VSPKKIVYTYDKKNR
+116 PKKIVYTYDKKHR
-131 LIDKSTFVHDFLE
+131 LIDKSTFVDEVLE
-144 TKDTLVYNAKG
+144 TKDTLVYNTKG
-155 QLEEEVLDLKT
+155 QLEKEILDLKT

-179 GELIQRNFKKT
+179 GELIQRNFKRT
-190 KYLPLFKEIY
+190 EDLPLFKEIY

-205 RLVNKEIYQFDQ
+205 KLVNKEVYQFDR

-223 YESGA
+223 YEYGA

-247 KYAYDQNNQLKEEY
+247 KYTYDQNNQLKEEY

-285 LTFSTNYLCEYK
+285 LTFSTDYLCEYK
-297 YRDDKQGNWVRMI
+297 YTDDKQGNWVRMI
-310 TYENGVPILYVERK
+310 TYEQGVPMLYVERK